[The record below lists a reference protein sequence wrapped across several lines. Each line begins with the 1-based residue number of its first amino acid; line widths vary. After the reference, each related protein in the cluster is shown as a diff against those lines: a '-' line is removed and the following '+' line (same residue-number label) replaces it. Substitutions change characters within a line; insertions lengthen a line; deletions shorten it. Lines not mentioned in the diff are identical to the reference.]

1 MSEVQ
6 SALSA
11 VPELPALTNRGSSK
25 AATGS
30 LLMRS
35 ARGGHLC
42 RAVKK
47 LGKAAQFWSNIE
59 TEIRNAVI
67 LQLSAF
73 KGAGD

>member
-25 AATGS
+25 AATGR
-30 LLMRS
+30 RS